1 MSLFVYMLQY
11 VYFCLSKYCLNQLIK
26 LIHLQTWYRVS
37 LDETLWKELFLLH
50 NNLEVCHLAA
60 GKQCWRS
67 EVRRIHD
74 NAPVLLTETLTDH
87 TDEVLHVS
95 FSHDGKMFSTTSKDA
110 TLKVIYKIILHQD
123 WNCEQVCLLSS
134 KKRGKH
140 KDLGR
145 QYFVL
150 NKF

>member
-1 MSLFVYMLQY
+1 MLRY
-11 VYFCLSKYCLNQLIK
+11 VYICFSKYCLNQLIR
-26 LIHLQTWYRVS
+26 LIHLQTWHRVS

-50 NNLEVCHLAA
+50 NNLEVCQLAA

-110 TLKVIYKIILHQD
+110 TLKVK
-123 WNCEQVCLLSS
+123 CLSRL
-134 KKRGKH
+134 K
-140 KDLGR
+140 
-145 QYFVL
+145 VL
-150 NKF
+150 TGLPVV